1 MMKEKVTKKKIFNAL
16 LIASLVSF
24 LTACGSK
31 EEVQTVAEPPAVST
45 ESPYT
50 LVDEKDEVEITG
62 AQVSQ
67 NKGNGTGAE
76 APEFETIEDV
86 AYANQIL
93 MEENPDDY
101 KLNYLIMYTM
111 AVVNAYTEPDDTS
124 EVVAKLPKATTVAVW
139 SQDETGMWAAIKY
152 NSKDCFVDKAML
164 ADKLETAKNAP
175 PVEEKE
181 QTPSEKPQTPDGQT
195 PVQEQPQTPAEQT
208 PVQEQ
213 PQAPAQPSEP
223 QAPAGGGTHYSD
235 DPEIQA
241 AMEELERQGL
251 VEGYYV
257 DDNSQ
262 EIHYTQEEL
271 DAMHAENEEYIK
283 NHPNLRFE

>member
-1 MMKEKVTKKKIFNAL
+1 MKKKKVTAL
-16 LIASLVSF
+16 LIAASITVIA
-24 LTACGSK
+24 TACGNK
-31 EEVQTVAEPPAVST
+31 EEAQTMAEIPTVST
-45 ESPYT
+45 NSPYT
-50 LVDEKDEVEITG
+50 LVDEKDEVEITQ

-101 KLNYLIMYTM
+101 KLSYLIMYTI
-111 AVVNAYTEPDDTS
+111 ADVNAYAEPNDTS
-124 EVVAKLPKATTVAVW
+124 EVVAELPKATSVAVW

-181 QTPSEKPQTPDGQT
+181 QTPTEQPQTPAEQT
-195 PVQEQPQTPAEQT
+195 PSEQTQTPAEQT

-213 PQAPAQPSEP
+213 AQTPAQPSEP
-223 QAPAGGGTHYSD
+223 QAPAGGGMDFSQLSPEDQAKTQELINMGLIEFVED
-235 DPEIQA
+235 D
-241 AMEELERQGL
+241 G
-251 VEGYYV
+251 
-257 DDNSQ
+257 SQ
-262 EIHYTQEEL
+262 MKVWTQEEL
-271 DAMHAENEEYIK
+271 DESMRESEEYIK